1 MKKINFYD
9 VICLLILRGKN
20 LSIYYLITIYDN
32 APPLSREYS
41 RNMLMNDHHE
51 KRSGSG
57 QNEKEPEVI
66 TKKKKRK
73 WSTRKKN
80 RK

>member
-32 APPLSREYS
+32 APLS
-41 RNMLMNDHHE
+41 
-51 KRSGSG
+51 
-57 QNEKEPEVI
+57 
-66 TKKKKRK
+66 
-73 WSTRKKN
+73 
-80 RK
+80 